1 MHSIV
6 YCIKILIFAKINTKI
21 MKNFFKNI
29 LSTILGLVFGLAI
42 ILMLFIGAVSFLSS
56 SFTEKTPKLKDN
68 TILKI
73 DLSKE
78 VVERSS
84 GNPFDDLNFMNPEP
98 KKQIELKQILDNIE
112 KAKNDSKIKGIYINS
127 PFINAGLSKTEEIR
141 NKLLEFKQSGKQIIS
156 YNEMYSSKGYYL
168 SSVSNKVF
176 LNPLGTIT
184 HQGLTATLMF
194 FKEMLE
200 KLNIDIQ
207 IFKVGKFK
215 SAVEPFILEKM
226 SDANRAQLEK
236 LLNSFSENIF
246 DSIASQRKLTLEQVQ
261 SDADQ
266 LKLTTASICKDLGYV
281 DDVLY
286 EDQVIDKMKI
296 IFEVEKINFISL
308 SNYSKIKIDDK
319 KISRN
324 KIAIIYA
331 NGDIISGKGN
341 TETIGSITT
350 SKAIKQARED
360 KNVKAIVLRINSGGG
375 SALASDV
382 MWRETVLAK
391 KEKPFVV
398 SMGDYAASGG
408 YYIACA
414 ADTIVANPTTLTG
427 SIGVFGMIPNL
438 KRFYKENFGI
448 SMDTVNTN
456 KYSDMGISRKLS
468 LFEKNKIQEG
478 VEEIY
483 EVFLSR
489 VAEGRNMTT
498 DAVDEIGQGRIWSG
512 NDAKSIGLV
521 DVYGGIEKA
530 IEIAGDLAKIEEFR
544 IISLPKKK
552 DPLTTLVNDFA
563 EMKISKI
570 LFDGFGFLKYQQI
583 KNLKQLKKEDRIQ
596 ARIPYLMK
604 LE

>member
-1 MHSIV
+1 
-6 YCIKILIFAKINTKI
+6 

-29 LSTILGLVFGLAI
+29 LSTILGLIFGLGI
-42 ILMLFIGAVSFLSS
+42 IIALFFVAVGLLSS
-56 SFTEKTPKLKDN
+56 SFSEKTPKLKDN
-68 TILKI
+68 SILKI

-78 VVERSS
+78 IVERSS

-98 KKQIELKQILDNIE
+98 KKQLELKQILDNIE
-112 KAKNDSKIKGIYINS
+112 KAKSDTKIKGIYIYS

-141 NKLLEFKQSGKQIIS
+141 NKLLEFKKTGKPIIS

-168 SSVSNKVF
+168 ASVSDKVF

-184 HQGLTATLMF
+184 HQGLSATLMF

-215 SAVEPFILEKM
+215 SAIEPLILEKM
-226 SDANRAQLEK
+226 SDANRNQLEK

-246 DSIASQRKLTLEQVQ
+246 DSIASQRNLTLEQVQ
-261 SDADQ
+261 LDADQ
-266 LKLTTASICKDLGYV
+266 LKLTKASICKDLGYI
-281 DDVLY
+281 DDILY
-286 EDQVIDKMKI
+286 EDQVAEKMKI
-296 IFEVEKINFISL
+296 IFEVEKLNFISL
-308 SNYSKIKIDDK
+308 SKYSKIKINDK

-341 TETIGSITT
+341 TQTIGSTTT
-350 SKAIKQARED
+350 SKAIKDARED
-360 KNVKAIVLRINSGGG
+360 KNVKAIVLRVNSGGG

-382 MWRETVLAK
+382 MWRETILAK
-391 KEKPFVV
+391 EKKPFVV

-427 SIGVFGMIPNL
+427 SIGVFGMLPNL
-438 KRFYKENFGI
+438 KNFYKENFGI
-448 SMDTVNTN
+448 SIDTVNTN

-468 LFEKNKIQEG
+468 IFEKNKIQEG

-489 VAEGRNMTT
+489 VARGRNMTI
-498 DAVDEIGQGRIWSG
+498 DAVDEIGQGRVWSG
-512 NDAKSIGLV
+512 HDAKSIGLI

-530 IEIAGDLAKIEEFR
+530 VEIAGKLAEIEDYR
-544 IISLPKKK
+544 IISLPKKA
-552 DPLTTLVNDFA
+552 DPLTSLLNDFA
-563 EMKISKI
+563 EMQISKI
-570 LFDGFGFLKYQQI
+570 LFDGFGFLKYEHI
-583 KNLKQLKKEDRIQ
+583 KNLKDFKKEDRIQ

>member
-1 MHSIV
+1 
-6 YCIKILIFAKINTKI
+6 

-29 LSTILGLVFGLAI
+29 LSTILGLIFGLGI
-42 ILMLFIGAVSFLSS
+42 IIALFFVAVGLLSS
-56 SFTEKTPKLKDN
+56 SFSEKTPKLKDN
-68 TILKI
+68 SILKI

-78 VVERSS
+78 IVERSS

-98 KKQIELKQILDNIE
+98 KKQLELKQILDNIE
-112 KAKNDSKIKGIYINS
+112 KAKSDTKIKGIYIYS

-141 NKLLEFKQSGKQIIS
+141 NKLLEFKKTGKPIIS

-168 SSVSNKVF
+168 ASVSDKVF

-184 HQGLTATLMF
+184 HQGLSATLMF

-215 SAVEPFILEKM
+215 SAIEPLILEKM
-226 SDANRAQLEK
+226 SDANRNQLEK

-246 DSIASQRKLTLEQVQ
+246 DSIASQRNLTLEQVQ
-261 SDADQ
+261 LDADQ
-266 LKLTTASICKDLGYV
+266 LKLTKASICKDLGYI
-281 DDVLY
+281 DDILY
-286 EDQVIDKMKI
+286 EDQVAEKMKI
-296 IFEVEKINFISL
+296 IFEVEKLNFISL
-308 SNYSKIKIDDK
+308 SKYSKIKINDK

-341 TETIGSITT
+341 TQTIGSTTT
-350 SKAIKQARED
+350 SKAIKDARED
-360 KNVKAIVLRINSGGG
+360 KNVKAIVLRVNSGGG

-382 MWRETVLAK
+382 MWRETILAK
-391 KEKPFVV
+391 EKKPFVV

-438 KRFYKENFGI
+438 KNFYKENFGI
-448 SMDTVNTN
+448 SIDTVNTN

-468 LFEKNKIQEG
+468 IFEKNKIQEG

-489 VAEGRNMTT
+489 VARGRNMTI
-498 DAVDEIGQGRIWSG
+498 DAVDEIGQGRVWSG
-512 NDAKSIGLV
+512 HDAKSIGLI

-530 IEIAGDLAKIEEFR
+530 VEIAGKLAEIEDYR
-544 IISLPKKK
+544 IISLPKKA
-552 DPLTTLVNDFA
+552 DPLTSLVNDFA
-563 EMKISKI
+563 EMQISKI
-570 LFDGFGFLKYQQI
+570 LFDSFGFLKYEHI
-583 KNLKQLKKEDRIQ
+583 KNLKDFKKEDRIQ